1 MSKRL
6 LTLLLVVVAVPLALA
21 STASAAVVA
30 GNTGWFWS
38 NPLPQGNTLT
48 KADTIGGRAYVA
60 GEAGTIMRSDNGGAT
75 WTGIRSGLPAAM
87 SDVRTIRAITPDT
100 VIFSSDCGLRRT
112 DDGGAT
118 VRRLPWS
125 SSDVSC
131 SSPIVSLSFPT
142 TTSGYLLLATGDIL
156 QTQDGGDSW
165 RKVTAP
171 TGTPAAG
178 GGTAPNDIWFSSPT
192 AGVVS
197 VGTNIFYTT
206 DSGASWTGVQAVP
219 GLGALRFE
227 FISSTE
233 GFAFG
238 SKSGLYKTTN
248 GGATWTLVAGD
259 GTIEGNSVSSLSCA
273 DANACLA
280 ATSDGASILRTTD
293 GGTTWTAL
301 KASTR
306 ATYAVGFTSATHALA
321 VGAGSV
327 IVSTDD
333 AGQNWTPIN
342 SEAAGQYYR
351 AHVDGP
357 TSAVLFGGGTAMAR
371 TTDAG
376 ASFKPIVTYGLAPIL
391 DAAFPTLQRG
401 YVLDTRNELTRSD
414 NGGTTWRV
422 LDLAGAR
429 PNALY
434 SPNEKTLLLIGS
446 KGVRRSEDAGISF
459 KTVGKGKFRKLKFSS
474 ADKAGSA
481 VVVYGSSNIAV
492 SKDDG
497 KTFKLVNKS
506 KKIKTIKLLDFA
518 DAKNGFLTDKSG
530 ELWITKD
537 GGKKWTRSETT
548 GFNTIRSLALT
559 DSKHGYIGDGSGSV
573 YVTSDGGAT
582 WSQQSPF
589 LNKNPVSTLLAVL
602 SSKGAILVIPGT
614 NRILATSSFGQI
626 GTPSTLKIKSSKV
639 TVKKNTEFTV
649 SGTLAPSQGGEQ
661 VTVLARQTDAK
672 GGTKWV
678 RQTAT
683 VSLGGTFT
691 TTWKISR
698 ATIFVA
704 RWAGDAT
711 HDGDGANPITVKL
724 KKKK

>member
-6 LTLLLVVVAVPLALA
+6 LTLVLVVIAVPLALA

-48 KADTIGGRAYVA
+48 KADTIAGRAYVA

-75 WTGIRSGLPAAM
+75 WNGIRSGLPAAL
-87 SDVRTIRAITPDT
+87 SDVKTIRAVTPDT
-100 VIFSSDCGLRRT
+100 VIFASACGLRRT
-112 DDGGAT
+112 DDGGTT

-125 SSDVSC
+125 SNDITC
-131 SSPIVSLSFPT
+131 ASPITSLSFPT
-142 TTSGYLLLATGDIL
+142 TAIGYLLLATGDIL

-171 TGTPAAG
+171 SGTFAAG
-178 GGTAPNDIWFSSPT
+178 GGAQVDDISFSSPT

-206 DSGASWTGVQAVP
+206 DSGASWTAVQAVP
-219 GLGALRFE
+219 GLGQVHFE
-227 FISSTE
+227 FISATE

-238 SKSGLYKTTN
+238 NKSGLYKTIN
-248 GGATWTLVAGD
+248 GGATWTLVPGN
-259 GTIEGNSVSSLSCA
+259 GVIEGNAVGSLSCA
-273 DANACLA
+273 DANSCLA
-280 ATSDGASILRTTD
+280 ATTDGASILRTTD
-293 GGTTWTAL
+293 GGATWTAL

-306 ATYAVGFTSATHALA
+306 PTYAVGFTSATHALA

-333 AGQNWTPIN
+333 AGQNWTQIN
-342 SEAAGQYYR
+342 SEAAGQYFR
-351 AHVDGP
+351 AHVDSA

-376 ASFKPIVTYGLAPIL
+376 ASFKPIVTYASAPIL
-391 DAAFPTLQRG
+391 DAAFPTEKRG

-414 NGGTTWRV
+414 DGGITWRV
-422 LDLAGAR
+422 LDLAGAH
-429 PNALY
+429 PSALY
-434 SPNEKTLLLIGS
+434 SPNEKTLLLVGA
-446 KGVRRSEDAGISF
+446 KGIRRSVDAGISF
-459 KTVGKGKFRKLKFSS
+459 QTIGKGKFRKLKFAG
-474 ADKAGSA
+474 ADKAGNA
-481 VVVYGSSNIAV
+481 IVIYGSSNIAV
-492 SKDDG
+492 SKDEG
-497 KTFKLVNKS
+497 ATWTLIRKT

-518 DAKNGFLTDKSG
+518 DANHGFLTDQNG
-530 ELWITKD
+530 ELWVTSN
-537 GGKKWTRSETT
+537 GGKKWLRDEDT

-559 DSKHGYIGDGSGSV
+559 DSKHGYIADGSGSV
-573 YVTSDGGAT
+573 YVTADGGKT

-589 LNKNPVSTLLAVL
+589 LNKTPVSTLLAVL

-614 NRILATSSFGQI
+614 NRILATSTFGQI
-626 GTPSTLKIKSSKV
+626 GTPSTLKIKSSKAK
-639 TVKKNTEFTV
+639 VKKNKEFTV
-649 SGTLAPSQGGEQ
+649 SGTLSPAQGGEQ
-661 VTVLARQTDAK
+661 VTVLERQTDAK
-672 GGTKWV
+672 GGTKWIK
-678 RQTAT
+678 QTVT

-691 TTWKISR
+691 TTWKISK
-698 ATIFVA
+698 ASVFVA

-711 HDGDGANPITVKL
+711 HDGDGADPVIVKL
-724 KKKK
+724 KKK

>member
-6 LTLLLVVVAVPLALA
+6 LTFVLVVIAVPLALA

-48 KADTIGGRAYVA
+48 KADTIAGRAYVA

-75 WTGIRSGLPAAM
+75 WTGIRSGLPAAL
-87 SDVRTIRAITPDT
+87 SDVKTIRAVTPDT
-100 VIFSSDCGLRRT
+100 VIFASDCGLRRT

-125 SSDVSC
+125 SNDVTC
-131 SSPIVSLSFPT
+131 ASPIVSLSFPT
-142 TTSGYLLLATGDIL
+142 TTIGYLLLATGEIL
-156 QTQDGGDSW
+156 QTKDGGDSW
-165 RKVTAP
+165 RKQTAP
-171 TGTPAAG
+171 SGTPIA
-178 GGTAPNDIWFSSPT
+178 GGTAQVNDIWFSSAS

-206 DSGASWTGVQAVP
+206 DEGSSWTAVQSVP
-219 GLGALRFE
+219 GLGQLRFE
-227 FISSTE
+227 FISATE
-233 GFAFG
+233 GYAFG
-238 SKSGLYKTTN
+238 NKSGLYKTIN
-248 GGATWTLVAGD
+248 GGATWTLVVGN
-259 GTIEGNSVSSLSCA
+259 GTIEANAVSSLSCA
-273 DANACLA
+273 DLNTCLA

-293 GGTTWTAL
+293 GGTVWTAL

-333 AGQNWTPIN
+333 AGQNWTAIN
-342 SEAAGQYYR
+342 SEAPGQYFR
-351 AHVDGP
+351 AHVDSAS
-357 TSAVLFGGGTAMAR
+357 SAVLFGGGTAMAR

-376 ASFKPIVTYGLAPIL
+376 ASFKAIVTYASAPIL
-391 DAAFPTLQRG
+391 DAAFPTDKRG

-414 NGGTTWRV
+414 DGGTTWRV

-434 SPNEKTLLLIGS
+434 SPNEKTLLLVGS
-446 KGVRRSEDAGISF
+446 KGVRRSDDAGISF
-459 KTVGKGKFRKLKFSS
+459 KTVGKSKFRKLKFSS
-474 ADKAGSA
+474 VDKAGSS

-492 SKDDG
+492 SKNLG
-497 KTFKLVNKS
+497 KNWTAIKKS

-518 DAKNGFLTDKSG
+518 DAKNGFLTDQNG
-530 ELWITKD
+530 ELWTTRS
-537 GGKKWTRSETT
+537 GGKKWTRSEST

-559 DSKHGYIGDGSGSV
+559 DSKHGYIADGSGSV
-573 YVTSDGGAT
+573 FVTADGGKT

-589 LNKNPVSTLLAVL
+589 LNKSPVSTLLAVL

-614 NRILATSSFGQI
+614 NRILATSTFGQI
-626 GTPSTLKIKSSKV
+626 GTPSKLKIKSSKAK
-639 TVKKNTEFTV
+639 VKKNKEFTV
-649 SGTLAPSQGGEQ
+649 TGTLAPSQGGEQ
-661 VTVLARQTDAK
+661 VTVLARQTNAK
-672 GGTKWV
+672 GGTKWSKKTV
-678 RQTAT
+678 T

-691 TTWKISR
+691 TTWKVSKG
-698 ATIFVA
+698 TIFVA

-711 HDGDGANPITVKL
+711 HDGDGADPVIVKL
-724 KKKK
+724 KKK

>member
-6 LTLLLVVVAVPLALA
+6 LTFVLVVIAVPLALA

-48 KADTIGGRAYVA
+48 KVDTIAGRAYVA
-60 GEAGTIMRSDNGGAT
+60 GEAGTIMRSDNGGAS
-75 WTGIRSGLPAAM
+75 WAGIRSGLPAAL
-87 SDVRTIRAITPDT
+87 SDVKTIRAITPDT
-100 VIFSSDCGLRRT
+100 VIFASDCGLRRT

-131 SSPIVSLSFPT
+131 ASPIVSLSFPT
-142 TTSGYLLLATGDIL
+142 ASNGYLLLATGEIF
-156 QTQDGGDSW
+156 QTQDGGDTW

-178 GGTAPNDIWFSSPT
+178 GGTAPHDIWFSSPT

-197 VGTNIFYTT
+197 VGTNIYYTT
-206 DSGASWTGVQAVP
+206 DAGASWTAVQAVP
-219 GLGALRFE
+219 GLGSLRYE
-227 FISSTE
+227 FISATE

-238 SKSGLYKTTN
+238 NKSGLYKTVN
-248 GGATWTLVAGD
+248 GGATWALVAGD
-259 GTIEGNSVSSLSCA
+259 GTIEGNAVSSLSCA
-273 DANACLA
+273 DATACLA

-293 GGTTWTAL
+293 GGLTWTTL

-306 ATYAVGFTSATHALA
+306 ATYAVGFTTATHAIA

-327 IVSTDD
+327 IVATED
-333 AGQNWTPIN
+333 AGQNWTPLN
-342 SEAAGQYYR
+342 SEAAGQYFR
-351 AHVDGP
+351 AHVDSP

-376 ASFKPIVTYGLAPIL
+376 ASFKPIVTYAQAPIL
-391 DAAFPTLQRG
+391 DAAFPTAQRG

-414 NGGTTWRV
+414 NGGITWRV

-429 PNALY
+429 PNALF
-434 SPNEKTLLLIGS
+434 SPNEKTLLLVGS
-446 KGVRRSEDAGISF
+446 KGVRRSSDAGISF
-459 KTVGKGKFRKLKFSS
+459 KTAGKGKFRKLKFASV
-474 ADKAGSA
+474 DKAGSA
-481 VVVYGSSNIAV
+481 IVVYGSSNIAL
-492 SKDDG
+492 SKNEG
-497 KTFKLVNKS
+497 KDWKLITKS

-518 DAKNGFLTDKSG
+518 DANNGFLTDQNG
-530 ELWITKD
+530 ELWSTKS
-537 GGKKWTRSETT
+537 GGKNWTRIDTT
-548 GFNTIRSLALT
+548 GFNTIKSLALT
-559 DSKHGYIGDGSGSV
+559 DSKHGYIADGSGSV
-573 YVTSDGGAT
+573 FVTADGGKT

-614 NRILATSSFGQI
+614 NRILATSTFGQI
-626 GTPSTLKIKSSKV
+626 GTPSTLKIKPSKA

-672 GGTKWV
+672 GGKKWV
-678 RQTAT
+678 KQTAT

-691 TTWKISR
+691 TTWKISK

-711 HDGDGANPITVKL
+711 HDGDGANPIIVKL